1 MALTGTNSN
10 KYAQMGALGAG
21 IGGLLFGGG
30 NDYGQAYDTSM
41 DKYMTYMDQA
51 SQQLGQHEAQGRSD
65 IQNYLAQSQEY
76 TQPYQQAGVSG
87 LQAYLGSVGLGGQ
100 AGRQSALS
108 AFQTSP
114 GYQFALNQGL
124 QGVQRG
130 LSASGMQ
137 GSGAEQKAL
146 NDYAQGVANQEYNQ
160 FQNRLMGLAGMGQTS
175 AENAAGR
182 TYSAGTNMANL
193 GYGYGSQYS
202 QLSQSIAQAQ
212 AEAEIAKA
220 QAEAEAKAAKGSGFG
235 GLIGGIAGLM

>member
-1 MALTGTNSN
+1 MSTIGTL
-10 KYAQMGALGAG
+10 GAMGAG

-51 SQQLGQHEAQGRSD
+51 SQQLGQHEAQGRGD
-65 IQNYLAQSQEY
+65 IESYLAKSMGY
-76 TQPYQQAGVSG
+76 TQPYMQAGTTG
-87 LQAYLGSVGLGGQ
+87 LQSYLGSLGLGGNE
-100 AGRQSALS
+100 ARQSALS
-108 AFQTSP
+108 SFQTSP

-130 LSASGMQ
+130 LSASGMT

-146 NDYAQGVANQEYNQ
+146 NDYAMGMANQEYGNW
-160 FQNRLMGLAGMGQTS
+160 QNRLSGLAGMGQTS
-175 AENAAGR
+175 AESAAGR
-182 TYSAGTNMANL
+182 TYGAGTNLANL
-193 GYGYGSQYS
+193 GLNYGQQYS

-220 QAEAEAKAAKGSGFG
+220 QAEAEAKSAQGSGLG
-235 GLIGGIAGLM
+235 GLIGGIAGFLK